1 MLAGFIPFF
10 CLNMTSTT
18 HFFLR
23 NKPRFSAT
31 CMEWDYLLPSTS
43 SPQQFKAH
51 SQASCPRSKMRN
63 SSLKLFFLIFWV
75 TGALSMPPSRPLLVG
90 ENASFFQRNLSR
102 SPRTI
107 SSLNPAFL
115 FEAVRGLANIFQGL
129 SSFLFTG
136 TSIFGLLNLFKP
148 QAGAGGDVPG
158 QLFGGG
164 AFPGNQNLAGIG
176 SGSLPGLFGT
186 LSPKSNDSAWT
197 SPLFKYLC

>member
-1 MLAGFIPFF
+1 MG
-10 CLNMTSTT
+10 
-18 HFFLR
+18 
-23 NKPRFSAT
+23 
-31 CMEWDYLLPSTS
+31 
-43 SPQQFKAH
+43 
-51 SQASCPRSKMRN
+51 N
-63 SSLKLFFLIFWV
+63 SSLKLFFLVLWV
-75 TGALSMPPSRPLLVG
+75 IGALSMPPSRPLLVG
-90 ENASFFQRNLSR
+90 EDASFFQKNLSR
-102 SPRTI
+102 NPRTI

-148 QAGAGGDVPG
+148 QGGAGGDIPG

-176 SGSLPGLFGT
+176 AGSLPGLFGT

>member
-1 MLAGFIPFF
+1 MFACFIPSF
-10 CLNMTSTT
+10 CLN
-18 HFFLR
+18 L
-23 NKPRFSAT
+23 
-31 CMEWDYLLPSTS
+31 TS
-43 SPQQFKAH
+43 STQLHTSFCATKPDSLQHVCSESICFLQHPPPNNSKPTLKQAVHEPQ
-51 SQASCPRSKMRN
+51 SKMGN
-63 SSLKLFFLIFWV
+63 SSLKLFFLVLWV
-75 TGALSMPPSRPLLVG
+75 VGALSMPPSRPLLVG
-90 ENASFFQRNLSR
+90 ENACSYQRNLSR

-107 SSLNPAFL
+107 SSLNPLFL

-186 LSPKSNDSAWT
+186 LSPKSNDSA
-197 SPLFKYLC
+197 